1 MRRRLAPALCAALLV
16 FSALAP
22 APVDAAEYEMETI
35 ATYAVDP
42 PAGEIAVSVAVT
54 FTNTLPD
61 PPGQISAF
69 SHVDLAIQEGASQ
82 VVAADDDGALD
93 VELETGD
100 GAQVASVTTRSRV
113 RYGKSVSFTLSY
125 LLADGASAG
134 VHVRPGIVKF
144 PAWGFGTS
152 SQVTALLPASYDAR
166 ADGDPMLSS
175 LDGATLEL
183 SSGPILEPDRWL
195 ALITAVQPA
204 EYVTRSATVALESGT
219 VDLQVRAWSDD
230 QEWGDATLSLLV
242 QALPMLEEAIGLPY
256 TRVGPLVVS
265 EAAGGEVSGGALP
278 PATAEIQVAFD
289 GSPFAL
295 LHQAAHIWMNDQL
308 ASDRWIREGLASHY
322 AALVGAGLG
331 AEAPYDPAQRAMDL
345 AADARPLVDWPLGA
359 ASGVADAYGYAASWD
374 LVDRIATTVGE
385 ARLAE
390 ALARIATGLSA
401 YDPIDPDATVSD
413 GRPHPAVD
421 TRRLLDQLAAVGN
434 TDVAALFRE
443 WAFGP
448 EVAHE
453 LEQRDAARDAYRGLL
468 SDAGDW
474 GAPDPVRSAM
484 SDWDFEAAQ
493 AGIAEASAWLEKRD
507 ALIADSAAAGLV
519 PPDRLRA
526 RYLAD
531 GGGAEAS
538 AELDA
543 ERALVG
549 AYVQV
554 QARAMAPRSALEAVG
569 LFLADDPGTLLTDAA
584 TSFGQGDLR
593 TAADALDRLEL
604 ALNRATSDGV
614 VRLAGVAVL
623 LAVLGLGAG
632 VALRR
637 RAGSHYTAAR

>member
-1 MRRRLAPALCAALLV
+1 VAVLLV
-16 FSALAP
+16 SALAP
-22 APVDAAEYEMETI
+22 APVDAAEYEMETV

-42 PAGEIAVSVAVT
+42 LAGEIAVSVAVT

-93 VELETGD
+93 VELEAGD
-100 GAQVASVTTRSRV
+100 GAEVAVVTTRSRV

-125 LLADGASAG
+125 LLADGAAADL
-134 VHVRPGIVKF
+134 HVRPGIVKF

-152 SQVTALLPASYDAR
+152 SQVTALLPSSYDAR

-183 SSGPILEPDRWL
+183 FSGPIPEPDRWL

-204 EYVTRSATVALESGT
+204 EYVTRSASVALRSGT

-230 QEWGDATLSLLV
+230 QAWGDETLSLLV

-265 EAAGGEVSGGALP
+265 EAAGGEVSGEALP
-278 PATAEIQVAFD
+278 SATAEIQVAFD
-289 GSPFAL
+289 GSAFTL
-295 LHQAAHIWMNDQL
+295 LHQAAHVWINDQL
-308 ASDRWIREGLASHY
+308 ARDRWIREGLASHY
-322 AALVGAGLG
+322 AALVGARLG
-331 AEAPYDPAQRAMDL
+331 AEPPYDPTQRAMDL

-359 ASGVADAYGYAASWD
+359 ASGVADAYGYAASWG
-374 LVDRIATTVGE
+374 LVDRIATIVGE
-385 ARLAE
+385 AHLAE
-390 ALARIATGLSA
+390 ALARIAAGLSA
-401 YDPIDPDATVSD
+401 YDPIDPDAISSD
-413 GRPHPAVD
+413 GRLHPAVD
-421 TRRLLDQLAAVGN
+421 TRRLLDQLAAVSN
-434 TDVAALFRE
+434 ADVAELFRE

-448 EVAHE
+448 EGAAE
-453 LEQRDAARDAYRGLL
+453 LEQRKAARDAYRGLL
-468 SDAGDW
+468 TDAGHW
-474 GAPDPVRSAM
+474 GAPDAVRSAM

-493 AGIAEASAWLEKRD
+493 AGITDASAWLEDRD
-507 ALIADSAAAGLV
+507 ALIAECAAAGLV

-538 AELDA
+538 AELEA
-543 ERALVG
+543 EQALVG

-554 QARAMAPRSALEAVG
+554 QTRAQAPRGALEAVG
-569 LFLADDPGTLLTDAA
+569 LFLADDPGTLLTEASA
-584 TSFGQGDLR
+584 SFGQGDLR
-593 TAADALDRLEL
+593 AAADALDRLEL

-623 LAVLGLGAG
+623 LALLGLGAG
-632 VALRR
+632 VTLRR